1 MSRLATVSLDLDYM
15 FITGT
20 FDLNMSTEIFTARIF
35 TVVSIPYAAYQIR
48 NSSTFAL
55 MTKVT
60 ITTSAF
66 HIEHD
71 PPTVRF
77 DRHRCTGRH

>member
-1 MSRLATVSLDLDYM
+1 MSRFATVSLDLDYM
-15 FITGT
+15 FMTGT
-20 FDLNMSTEIFTARIF
+20 FDLNMSTEIF